1 MKIYPHLI
9 YTDKFDFY
17 PYELYTLSYFLQTK
31 VMFYKIL
38 TLFSSYDPAKTVLCK
53 VRWLLSC
60 HSTNFE

>member
-31 VMFYKIL
+31 VMFYKII

-53 VRWLLSC
+53 VS
-60 HSTNFE
+60 